1 MGHLKKRGKKLKLKN
16 LIFAQTLSII
26 LNFFIQIKKPE
37 YTCLCNY
44 RLPTG
49 INPPLDLSSF
59 PSLISDPKIFSSSDH
74 RKNQPASK
82 QKRKLISASNISPEG
97 FDLSG
102 LDKKYPAPT
111 ITSINN
117 PRHHK
122 SGQITTE
129 HQDRSKRFK
138 QKNLNDFFNSH

>member
-1 MGHLKKRGKKLKLKN
+1 MHTPFGKLGN
-16 LIFAQTLSII
+16 AFRRYI
-26 LNFFIQIKKPE
+26 LNKKFQKSE
-37 YTCLCNY
+37 KSRKNE
-44 RLPTG
+44 R
-49 INPPLDLSSF
+49 
-59 PSLISDPKIFSSSDH
+59 LISDPKIFSSSDH

-129 HQDRSKRFK
+129 HQDRVSEDRENE
-138 QKNLNDFFNSH
+138 QGVRQGDRLVYHVCVCV